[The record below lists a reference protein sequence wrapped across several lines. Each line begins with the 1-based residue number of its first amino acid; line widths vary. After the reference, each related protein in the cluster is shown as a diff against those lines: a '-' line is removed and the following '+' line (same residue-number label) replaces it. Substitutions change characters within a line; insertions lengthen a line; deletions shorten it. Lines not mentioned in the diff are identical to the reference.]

1 MGMKKPTPVHAM
13 SVNPSKDVSLT
24 LRNLQITD
32 SRTKVRIRLSGG
44 ANDSKF
50 HKPASQLQMQSGQL
64 NVISK
69 GKGAVARTN
78 YKKAKVSIESL
89 SLPRSSKAMTVDIID
104 GVPMA
109 ALSIS
114 QGKISIGRSR
124 DRKHMRSYSWSKLH
138 TILGYGEQIAS
149 ELSHQKGA
157 GVKLLVLTSRNA
169 LSVLAQIQEPDFIVP
184 GPRRTFR
191 KTKLLVLTGKDR
203 VIEVKR
209 V

>member
-1 MGMKKPTPVHAM
+1 MKKPSLAPPA
-13 SVNPSKDVSLT
+13 PSKPTKDVCLS
-24 LRNLQITD
+24 LRNLPIAD
-32 SRTKVRIRLSGG
+32 AKTKLKIRISGG
-44 ANDSKF
+44 VNDSKF
-50 HKPASQLQMQSGQL
+50 HKPASQLHLQAGQL
-64 NVISK
+64 NVVSK

-78 YKKAKVSIESL
+78 YKKAKVSIEGL
-89 SLPRSSKAMTVDIID
+89 SLPRSSKALTVDVID

-124 DRKHMRSYSWSKLH
+124 DRKHMRSYSWAKLH
-138 TILGYGEQIAS
+138 TILGYGEQIAG
-149 ELSHQKGA
+149 ELAHQKGA

-169 LSVLAQIQEPDFIVP
+169 LSVLAQIMEPDFIVP

-191 KTKLLVLTGKDR
+191 KTKLLVLTGKER

>member
-1 MGMKKPTPVHAM
+1 MGMKKPAPVLPA
-13 SVNPSKDVSLT
+13 VAKPSKDVSLT
-24 LRNLQITD
+24 LRNLPIAD
-32 SRTKVRIRLSGG
+32 SRTKLRIRLSGG

-50 HKPASQLQMQSGQL
+50 HKPASQLHLQSGQL

-78 YKKAKVSIESL
+78 YKKAKVSIEGL
-89 SLPRSSKAMTVDIID
+89 SLPRSSKAMTVDVTD

-114 QGKISIGRSR
+114 QGKIAIGRSR
-124 DRKHMRSYSWSKLH
+124 DRKHMRTYSWSKLH

-149 ELSHQKGA
+149 ELAHQKGA

-169 LSVLAQIQEPDFIVP
+169 LSVLAQIMEPDFVVP

-191 KTKLLVLTGKDR
+191 KTKLLVLTGKER

>member
-1 MGMKKPTPVHAM
+1 MKKPSLAQPA
-13 SVNPSKDVSLT
+13 PSKPTKDVSLS
-24 LRNLQITD
+24 LRNLPIAD
-32 SRTKVRIRLSGG
+32 AKTKLKIRISGG
-44 ANDSKF
+44 VNDSKF
-50 HKPASQLQMQSGQL
+50 HKPASQLHLQAGQL
-64 NVISK
+64 NVVSK

-78 YKKAKVSIESL
+78 YKKAKVSIEGL
-89 SLPRSSKAMTVDIID
+89 SLPRSSKALTVDVID

-124 DRKHMRSYSWSKLH
+124 DRKHMRSYSWAKLH
-138 TILGYGEQIAS
+138 TILGYGEQIAG
-149 ELSHQKGA
+149 ELAHQKGA

-169 LSVLAQIQEPDFIVP
+169 LSVLAQIMEPDFIVP

-191 KTKLLVLTGKDR
+191 KTKLLVLTGKER

>member
-1 MGMKKPTPVHAM
+1 MKKATLLPSTPSKPT
-13 SVNPSKDVSLT
+13 KDVSLT
-24 LRNLQITD
+24 LRNLQID
-32 SRTKVRIRLSGG
+32 GSRTKLRVRLSGG
-44 ANDSKF
+44 ANNLKF

-64 NVISK
+64 NVISM
-69 GKGAVARTN
+69 GKGPVARTN
-78 YKKAKVSIESL
+78 YKKAKVSIEGL
-89 SLPRSSKAMTVDIID
+89 SLPRSSKAMTVDVVD

-124 DRKHMRSYSWSKLH
+124 DRKHMRSYSWAKLH

-149 ELSHQKGA
+149 ELAHQKGA

-169 LSVLAQIQEPDFIVP
+169 LSVLAQIIEPDFIVP

-191 KTKLLVLTGKDR
+191 KTKLLVLTGKER

>member
-1 MGMKKPTPVHAM
+1 MKKPSLAQPA
-13 SVNPSKDVSLT
+13 PSKPTKDVSLS
-24 LRNLQITD
+24 LRNLPIAD
-32 SRTKVRIRLSGG
+32 AKTKLKIRISGG
-44 ANDSKF
+44 VNDSKF
-50 HKPASQLQMQSGQL
+50 HKPASQLHLQAGQL
-64 NVISK
+64 NVVSK

-78 YKKAKVSIESL
+78 FKKAKVSIEGL
-89 SLPRSSKAMTVDIID
+89 SLPRSSKALTVDVID

-124 DRKHMRSYSWSKLH
+124 DRKHMRSYSWAKLH
-138 TILGYGEQIAS
+138 TILGYGEQIAG
-149 ELSHQKGA
+149 ELAHQKGA

-169 LSVLAQIQEPDFIVP
+169 LSVLAQIMEPDFIVP

-191 KTKLLVLTGKDR
+191 KTKLLVLTGKER

>member
-1 MGMKKPTPVHAM
+1 MKKPTPLQPFVSKPA
-13 SVNPSKDVSLT
+13 KDVSLT
-24 LRNLQITD
+24 LRNLQIVD
-32 SRTKVRIRLSGG
+32 SRTKVRLRLSGG

-50 HKPASQLQMQSGQL
+50 HKPASQLQLQSGQL
-64 NVISK
+64 NIISK

-78 YKKAKVSIESL
+78 YKKAKVSIEGL
-89 SLPRSSKAMTVDIID
+89 SLPRSSKAMTIDVVD

-124 DRKHMRSYSWSKLH
+124 ERKHMRSYSWSKLP
-138 TILGYGEQIAS
+138 TTLGYGEQIAG
-149 ELSHQKGA
+149 ELAHQKGS

-169 LSVLAQIQEPDFIVP
+169 FSVLAPIVEPDFIVP
-184 GPRRTFR
+184 GPKRVLR
-191 KTKLLVLTGKDR
+191 KTKLLVLTGKER

>member
-1 MGMKKPTPVHAM
+1 MKKPSLAPPA
-13 SVNPSKDVSLT
+13 PSKPTKDVCLS
-24 LRNLQITD
+24 LRNLPIAD
-32 SRTKVRIRLSGG
+32 AKTKLKIRISGG
-44 ANDSKF
+44 VNDSKF
-50 HKPASQLQMQSGQL
+50 HKPASQLHLQAGQL
-64 NVISK
+64 NVVSK
-69 GKGAVARTN
+69 GKGSVARTN
-78 YKKAKVSIESL
+78 YKKAKVSIEGL
-89 SLPRSSKAMTVDIID
+89 SLPRSSKALTVDVID

-124 DRKHMRSYSWSKLH
+124 DRKHMRSYSWAKLH
-138 TILGYGEQIAS
+138 TILGYGEQIAG
-149 ELSHQKGA
+149 ELAHQKGA

-169 LSVLAQIQEPDFIVP
+169 LSVLAQIMEPDFIVP

-191 KTKLLVLTGKDR
+191 KTKLLVLTGKER

>member
-1 MGMKKPTPVHAM
+1 MKKPTPLQPIVTKSA
-13 SVNPSKDVSLT
+13 KDVSLT
-24 LRNLQITD
+24 LRNLQIVD
-32 SRTKVRIRLSGG
+32 SRTKVRLRLSGG

-50 HKPASQLQMQSGQL
+50 HKPASQLQLQSGQL
-64 NVISK
+64 NIISK

-78 YKKAKVSIESL
+78 YKKAKVSIEGL
-89 SLPRSSKAMTVDIID
+89 SLPRSSKAMTIDVID
-104 GVPMA
+104 GVQMA

-124 DRKHMRSYSWSKLH
+124 ERKHMRSYSWSKLH

-149 ELSHQKGA
+149 ELAHQKGA

-169 LSVLAQIQEPDFIVP
+169 LSVLAQIMEPDFIVP
-184 GPRRTFR
+184 GPRRTIR
-191 KTKLLVLTGKDR
+191 KTKLLVLTGKER
-203 VIEVKR
+203 VIDVKR

>member
-1 MGMKKPTPVHAM
+1 MKKPTTPAQ
-13 SVNPSKDVSLT
+13 PTPTKPTKDVSLT
-24 LRNLQITD
+24 LRNLPID
-32 SRTKVRIRLSGG
+32 GSRTKLRVRLSGG

-50 HKPASQLQMQSGQL
+50 HKPASHLHLQAGQL
-64 NVISK
+64 SVVSK

-78 YKKAKVSIESL
+78 YKRAKVSIEGL
-89 SLPRSSKAMTVDIID
+89 SLPRKSKAMTVDVID

-124 DRKHMRSYSWSKLH
+124 DRKHMRSYSWAKLH
-138 TILGYGEQIAS
+138 TILGYGEQIAG
-149 ELSHQKGA
+149 ELAHQKGER
-157 GVKLLVLTSRNA
+157 VKLLVLSSRNA
-169 LSVLAQIQEPDFIVP
+169 LSVLAQIMEPDFIVP

-191 KTKLLVLTGKDR
+191 KTKLLVLTGKER
-203 VIEVKR
+203 LIEVKR

>member
-1 MGMKKPTPVHAM
+1 MKKPSLAQPA
-13 SVNPSKDVSLT
+13 PSKPTKDVSLS
-24 LRNLQITD
+24 LRNLPIAD
-32 SRTKVRIRLSGG
+32 AKTKLKIRISGG
-44 ANDSKF
+44 VNDSKF
-50 HKPASQLQMQSGQL
+50 HKPASQIHLHAGQL
-64 NVISK
+64 NVVSK

-78 YKKAKVSIESL
+78 YKKAKVSIEGL
-89 SLPRSSKAMTVDIID
+89 SLPRSSKALTVDVID

-124 DRKHMRSYSWSKLH
+124 DRKHMRSYSWAKLH
-138 TILGYGEQIAS
+138 TILGYGEQIAG
-149 ELSHQKGA
+149 ELAHQKGA

-169 LSVLAQIQEPDFIVP
+169 LSVLAQIMEPDFIVP

-191 KTKLLVLTGKDR
+191 KTKLLVLTGKER

-209 V
+209 VG

>member
-1 MGMKKPTPVHAM
+1 
-13 SVNPSKDVSLT
+13 
-24 LRNLQITD
+24 
-32 SRTKVRIRLSGG
+32 
-44 ANDSKF
+44 
-50 HKPASQLQMQSGQL
+50 MQSGQL

-78 YKKAKVSIESL
+78 YKKAKVTIEGL
-89 SLPRSSKAMTVDIID
+89 SLPRSSKAMTVDVID

-109 ALSIS
+109 ALSIC

-124 DRKHMRSYSWSKLH
+124 DRKHMRSYSWAKLH

-149 ELSHQKGA
+149 ELAHQKGA

-169 LSVLAQIQEPDFIVP
+169 LSVLAQIMEPEFIVP

-191 KTKLLVLTGKDR
+191 KTKLLVLTGKER

>member
-1 MGMKKPTPVHAM
+1 MKKPTPLQPIVTKSA
-13 SVNPSKDVSLT
+13 KDVSLT
-24 LRNLQITD
+24 LRNLQIVD
-32 SRTKVRIRLSGG
+32 SRTKVRLRLSGG

-50 HKPASQLQMQSGQL
+50 HKPASQLQLQSGQL
-64 NVISK
+64 NIISK

-78 YKKAKVSIESL
+78 YKKAKVSIEGL
-89 SLPRSSKAMTVDIID
+89 SLPRSSKAMTIDVID

-124 DRKHMRSYSWSKLH
+124 ERKHMRSYSWAKLH

-149 ELSHQKGA
+149 ELAHQKGA

-169 LSVLAQIQEPDFIVP
+169 LSVLAQIMEPEFIVP

>member
-1 MGMKKPTPVHAM
+1 MKKPSLAQPA
-13 SVNPSKDVSLT
+13 PSKPTKDVSLS
-24 LRNLQITD
+24 LRNLPIAD
-32 SRTKVRIRLSGG
+32 AKTKLKIRISGG
-44 ANDSKF
+44 VNDSKF
-50 HKPASQLQMQSGQL
+50 HKPASQIHLHAGQL
-64 NVISK
+64 NVVSK

-78 YKKAKVSIESL
+78 YKKAKVSIEGL
-89 SLPRSSKAMTVDIID
+89 SLPRSSKALTVDVID

-124 DRKHMRSYSWSKLH
+124 DRKHMRSYSWAKLH
-138 TILGYGEQIAS
+138 TILGYGEQIAG
-149 ELSHQKGA
+149 ELAHQKGA

-169 LSVLAQIQEPDFIVP
+169 LSVLAQIMEPDFIVP

-191 KTKLLVLTGKDR
+191 KTKLLVLTGKER

>member
-1 MGMKKPTPVHAM
+1 MKKPSLAQPA
-13 SVNPSKDVSLT
+13 PSKPTKDVSLS
-24 LRNLQITD
+24 LRNLPIAD
-32 SRTKVRIRLSGG
+32 AKTKLKIRISGG
-44 ANDSKF
+44 VNDSKF
-50 HKPASQLQMQSGQL
+50 HKPASQLHLQAGQL
-64 NVISK
+64 NVVSK

-78 YKKAKVSIESL
+78 YKKAKVSIEGL
-89 SLPRSSKAMTVDIID
+89 SLPRSSKALTVDVID

-124 DRKHMRSYSWSKLH
+124 DRKHMRSYSWAKLH
-138 TILGYGEQIAS
+138 TILGYGEQIAG
-149 ELSHQKGA
+149 ELAHQKGA
-157 GVKLLVLTSRNA
+157 AVKLLVLTSRNA
-169 LSVLAQIQEPDFIVP
+169 LSVLAQIMEPDFIVP

-191 KTKLLVLTGKDR
+191 KTKLLVLTGKER

>member
-1 MGMKKPTPVHAM
+1 MKKPSLAQPA
-13 SVNPSKDVSLT
+13 PSKPTKDVCLS
-24 LRNLQITD
+24 LRNLPIAD
-32 SRTKVRIRLSGG
+32 AKTKLKIRISGG
-44 ANDSKF
+44 VNDSKF
-50 HKPASQLQMQSGQL
+50 HKPASQLHLQAGQL
-64 NVISK
+64 NVVSK

-78 YKKAKVSIESL
+78 YKKAKVSIEGL
-89 SLPRSSKAMTVDIID
+89 SLPRSSKALTVDVID

-124 DRKHMRSYSWSKLH
+124 DRKHMRSYSWAKLH
-138 TILGYGEQIAS
+138 TILGYGEQIAG
-149 ELSHQKGA
+149 ELAHQKGA

-169 LSVLAQIQEPDFIVP
+169 LSVLAQIMEPDFIVP

-191 KTKLLVLTGKDR
+191 KTKLLVLTGKER

>member
-1 MGMKKPTPVHAM
+1 
-13 SVNPSKDVSLT
+13 
-24 LRNLQITD
+24 
-32 SRTKVRIRLSGG
+32 
-44 ANDSKF
+44 
-50 HKPASQLQMQSGQL
+50 
-64 NVISK
+64 
-69 GKGAVARTN
+69 
-78 YKKAKVSIESL
+78 
-89 SLPRSSKAMTVDIID
+89 
-104 GVPMA
+104 
-109 ALSIS
+109 
-114 QGKISIGRSR
+114 
-124 DRKHMRSYSWSKLH
+124 MRSYSWSKLH

-169 LSVLAQIQEPDFIVP
+169 LSVLAHIQEPDFIVP

>member
-1 MGMKKPTPVHAM
+1 MKKPTPLQPFVSKPA
-13 SVNPSKDVSLT
+13 KDVSLT
-24 LRNLQITD
+24 LRNLQIVD
-32 SRTKVRIRLSGG
+32 SRTKVRLRLSGG

-50 HKPASQLQMQSGQL
+50 HKPASQLQLQSGQL
-64 NVISK
+64 NIISK

-78 YKKAKVSIESL
+78 YKKAKLSIEGL
-89 SLPRSSKAMTVDIID
+89 SLPRSSKAMTIDVVD

-124 DRKHMRSYSWSKLH
+124 ERKHMRSYSWSKLH
-138 TILGYGEQIAS
+138 TILGYGEQIAG
-149 ELSHQKGA
+149 ELAHQKGS

-169 LSVLAQIQEPDFIVP
+169 LSVLAPIVEPDFIVP
-184 GPRRTFR
+184 GPKRVLR
-191 KTKLLVLTGKDR
+191 KTKLLVLTGKER

>member
-1 MGMKKPTPVHAM
+1 MKKPSLAQPA
-13 SVNPSKDVSLT
+13 PSKPTKDVSLS
-24 LRNLQITD
+24 LRNLPIAD
-32 SRTKVRIRLSGG
+32 AKTKLKIRISGG
-44 ANDSKF
+44 VNDSKF
-50 HKPASQLQMQSGQL
+50 HKPASQLHLQAGQL
-64 NVISK
+64 NVVSK

-78 YKKAKVSIESL
+78 YKKAKVSIEGL
-89 SLPRSSKAMTVDIID
+89 SLPRSSKALTVDVID

-124 DRKHMRSYSWSKLH
+124 DRKHMRSYSWAKLH
-138 TILGYGEQIAS
+138 TILGYGEQIAG
-149 ELSHQKGA
+149 ELAHQKGA

-169 LSVLAQIQEPDFIVP
+169 LSVLAQIMEPDFIVP
-184 GPRRTFR
+184 GPRRTIR
-191 KTKLLVLTGKDR
+191 KTKLLVLTGKER

>member
-1 MGMKKPTPVHAM
+1 MKKPSLAQPA
-13 SVNPSKDVSLT
+13 PSKPTKDVSLS
-24 LRNLQITD
+24 LRNLPIAD
-32 SRTKVRIRLSGG
+32 AKTKLKIRISGG
-44 ANDSKF
+44 VNDSKF
-50 HKPASQLQMQSGQL
+50 HKPASQLHLQAGQL
-64 NVISK
+64 NVVSK
-69 GKGAVARTN
+69 GKGSVARTN
-78 YKKAKVSIESL
+78 YKKAKVSIEGL
-89 SLPRSSKAMTVDIID
+89 SLPRSSKALTVDVID

-124 DRKHMRSYSWSKLH
+124 DRKHMRSYSWAKLH
-138 TILGYGEQIAS
+138 TILGYGEQIAG
-149 ELSHQKGA
+149 ELAHQKGA

-169 LSVLAQIQEPDFIVP
+169 LSVLAQIMEPDFIVP

-191 KTKLLVLTGKDR
+191 KTKLLVLTGKER

>member
-1 MGMKKPTPVHAM
+1 MKKPTPAPPV
-13 SVNPSKDVSLT
+13 VIKPSKDVSLT
-24 LRNLQITD
+24 LRNLPIAD
-32 SRTKVRIRLSGG
+32 SRTKLRIRLSGG

-50 HKPASQLQMQSGQL
+50 HKPASKLQMQSGQL

-69 GKGAVARTN
+69 GKGPVARTN
-78 YKKAKVSIESL
+78 YKKAKVSIEGL
-89 SLPRSSKAMTVDIID
+89 SLPRSSKAMTVDVID

-124 DRKHMRSYSWSKLH
+124 DRKHMRSYSWAKLH

-149 ELSHQKGA
+149 ELAHQKGDR
-157 GVKLLVLTSRNA
+157 VKLFVLTSRNA
-169 LSVLAQIQEPDFIVP
+169 LSVLAQIMEPDFIVP

-191 KTKLLVLTGKDR
+191 KTKLLVLTGKER

>member
-1 MGMKKPTPVHAM
+1 MGMKKPTPVQPVVAK
-13 SVNPSKDVSLT
+13 PSKDVSLT
-24 LRNLQITD
+24 LRNLQIVD

-78 YKKAKVSIESL
+78 YKKAKVSIEGL
-89 SLPRSSKAMTVDIID
+89 SLPRSSKARSVDVID

-138 TILGYGEQIAS
+138 TILRYGEQIAA
-149 ELSHQKGA
+149 ELSHQKGDK
-157 GVKLLVLTSRNA
+157 VKLLLLTSRNA
-169 LSVLAQIQEPDFIVP
+169 LTVLAQIMEPEFIVS

-203 VIEVKR
+203 VIEVLR
-209 V
+209 

>member
-1 MGMKKPTPVHAM
+1 MKKPTPLQPIVTKSA
-13 SVNPSKDVSLT
+13 KDVSLT
-24 LRNLQITD
+24 LRNLQIVD
-32 SRTKVRIRLSGG
+32 SRTKVRLRLSGG

-50 HKPASQLQMQSGQL
+50 HKPASQLQLQSGQL
-64 NVISK
+64 NIISK

-78 YKKAKVSIESL
+78 YKKAKVSIEGL
-89 SLPRSSKAMTVDIID
+89 SLPRSSKAMTIDVID

-124 DRKHMRSYSWSKLH
+124 ERKHMRSYSWSKLH
-138 TILGYGEQIAS
+138 TIIGYGEQIAS
-149 ELSHQKGA
+149 ELAHQKGA

-169 LSVLAQIQEPDFIVP
+169 LSVLAQIMEPDFIVP
-184 GPRRTFR
+184 GPRRTIR
-191 KTKLLVLTGKDR
+191 KTKLLVLTGKER
-203 VIEVKR
+203 VIDVKR

>member
-1 MGMKKPTPVHAM
+1 MKKPSLAQPA
-13 SVNPSKDVSLT
+13 PSKPTKDVSLS
-24 LRNLQITD
+24 LRNLPIAD
-32 SRTKVRIRLSGG
+32 AKTKLKIRISGG
-44 ANDSKF
+44 VNDSKF
-50 HKPASQLQMQSGQL
+50 HKPASQLQLQSGQL
-64 NVISK
+64 NIISK

-78 YKKAKVSIESL
+78 YKKAKVSIEGL
-89 SLPRSSKAMTVDIID
+89 SLPRSSKAMTIDVID

-124 DRKHMRSYSWSKLH
+124 DRKHMRSYSWAKLH
-138 TILGYGEQIAS
+138 TILGYGEQIAG
-149 ELSHQKGA
+149 ELAHQKGA

-169 LSVLAQIQEPDFIVP
+169 LSVLAQIMEPDFIVP

-191 KTKLLVLTGKDR
+191 KTKLLVLTGKER

>member
-1 MGMKKPTPVHAM
+1 MGMKKPTPVPP
-13 SVNPSKDVSLT
+13 VVIKPSKDVSLT
-24 LRNLQITD
+24 LRNLPITD
-32 SRTKVRIRLSGG
+32 SRTKLRIRLSGG

-50 HKPASQLQMQSGQL
+50 HKPASKLQMQSGQL

-69 GKGAVARTN
+69 GKGPVARTN
-78 YKKAKVSIESL
+78 YKKAKVSIEGL
-89 SLPRSSKAMTVDIID
+89 SLPRSSKAMTVDVVD

-124 DRKHMRSYSWSKLH
+124 DRKHMRSYSWAKLH

-149 ELSHQKGA
+149 ELAHQKGA

-169 LSVLAQIQEPDFIVP
+169 LSVLAQIMDPDFIVP

-191 KTKLLVLTGKDR
+191 KTKLLVLTGKER

>member
-1 MGMKKPTPVHAM
+1 MKKPTPVPP
-13 SVNPSKDVSLT
+13 VVIKPSKDVSLT
-24 LRNLQITD
+24 LRNLPIAD
-32 SRTKVRIRLSGG
+32 SRTKLRIRLSGG

-50 HKPASQLQMQSGQL
+50 HKPASQLQLQSGQL

-69 GKGAVARTN
+69 GKGAVTRTN
-78 YKKAKVSIESL
+78 YKKAKVSIEGL
-89 SLPRSSKAMTVDIID
+89 SLPRSSKAMTVDVVD

-124 DRKHMRSYSWSKLH
+124 DRKYMRSYSWAKLH

-149 ELSHQKGA
+149 ELAHQKGA

-169 LSVLAQIQEPDFIVP
+169 LSVLAQIMEPEFIVP

-191 KTKLLVLTGKDR
+191 KTKLLVLTGKER

>member
-1 MGMKKPTPVHAM
+1 MKKATLLPSTPSKPT
-13 SVNPSKDVSLT
+13 KDVSLT
-24 LRNLQITD
+24 LRNLQID
-32 SRTKVRIRLSGG
+32 GSRTKLRVRLSGG
-44 ANDSKF
+44 ANNLKF

-78 YKKAKVSIESL
+78 YKKAKVSIEGL
-89 SLPRSSKAMTVDIID
+89 SLPRSSKAMTVDVVD

-124 DRKHMRSYSWSKLH
+124 DRKHMRSYSWAKLH

-149 ELSHQKGA
+149 ELAHQKGA

-169 LSVLAQIQEPDFIVP
+169 LSVLAQIIEPDFIVP

-191 KTKLLVLTGKDR
+191 KTKLLVLTGKER

>member
-1 MGMKKPTPVHAM
+1 MKKATLLPSTPSKPT
-13 SVNPSKDVSLT
+13 KDVSLT
-24 LRNLQITD
+24 LRNLQID
-32 SRTKVRIRLSGG
+32 GSRTKLRVRLSGG
-44 ANDSKF
+44 ANNLKF

-78 YKKAKVSIESL
+78 YKKAKVSIEGL
-89 SLPRSSKAMTVDIID
+89 SLPRSSKAMTVDVID

-124 DRKHMRSYSWSKLH
+124 DRKHMRSYSWAKLH

-149 ELSHQKGA
+149 ELAHQKGA

-191 KTKLLVLTGKDR
+191 KTKLLVLTGKER

>member
-1 MGMKKPTPVHAM
+1 MKKPTPVL
-13 SVNPSKDVSLT
+13 SSPSKPTKDVSLT
-24 LRNLQITD
+24 LRNLQIAD
-32 SRTKVRIRLSGG
+32 NKTKVRIRLSGG

-78 YKKAKVSIESL
+78 YKKAKVTIEGL
-89 SLPRSSKAMTVDIID
+89 SLPRSSKAMTVDVID

-124 DRKHMRSYSWSKLH
+124 DRKHMRSYSWAKLH

-149 ELSHQKGA
+149 ELSDPAVRRQ
-157 GVKLLVLTSRNA
+157 LL
-169 LSVLAQIQEPDFIVP
+169 
-184 GPRRTFR
+184 
-191 KTKLLVLTGKDR
+191 
-203 VIEVKR
+203 EVKTHTELLAKDQKYAR
-209 V
+209 MWNLQQSAE

>member
-1 MGMKKPTPVHAM
+1 MKKPSLAQPA
-13 SVNPSKDVSLT
+13 PSKPTKDVSLS
-24 LRNLQITD
+24 LRNLPIAD
-32 SRTKVRIRLSGG
+32 AKTKLKIRISGG
-44 ANDSKF
+44 VNDSKF
-50 HKPASQLQMQSGQL
+50 HKPASQLHLQAGQL
-64 NVISK
+64 NVVSK

-78 YKKAKVSIESL
+78 YKKAKVSIEGL
-89 SLPRSSKAMTVDIID
+89 SLPRSSKALTVDVID

-124 DRKHMRSYSWSKLH
+124 DRKHMRSYSWAKLH
-138 TILGYGEQIAS
+138 TILGYGEQIAG
-149 ELSHQKGA
+149 ELAHQKGA

>member
-1 MGMKKPTPVHAM
+1 MKKPSLAQPA
-13 SVNPSKDVSLT
+13 PSKPTKDVCLS
-24 LRNLQITD
+24 LRNLPIAD
-32 SRTKVRIRLSGG
+32 AKTKLKIRISGG
-44 ANDSKF
+44 VNDSKF
-50 HKPASQLQMQSGQL
+50 HKPASQLHLQAGQL
-64 NVISK
+64 NVVSK

-78 YKKAKVSIESL
+78 YKKATVSIEGL
-89 SLPRSSKAMTVDIID
+89 SLPRSSKALTVDVID

-124 DRKHMRSYSWSKLH
+124 DRKHMRSYSWAKLH
-138 TILGYGEQIAS
+138 TILGYGEQIAG
-149 ELSHQKGA
+149 ELAHQKGA

-169 LSVLAQIQEPDFIVP
+169 LSVLAQIMEPDFIVP

-191 KTKLLVLTGKDR
+191 KTKLLVLTGKER

>member
-1 MGMKKPTPVHAM
+1 MKKPSLAQPA
-13 SVNPSKDVSLT
+13 PSKPTKDVSLS
-24 LRNLQITD
+24 LRNLPIAD
-32 SRTKVRIRLSGG
+32 AKTKLKIRISGG
-44 ANDSKF
+44 VNDSKF
-50 HKPASQLQMQSGQL
+50 HKPASQLHLQAGQL
-64 NVISK
+64 NVVSK

-78 YKKAKVSIESL
+78 YKKAKVSIEGL
-89 SLPRSSKAMTVDIID
+89 SLPRSSKALTVDVID

-124 DRKHMRSYSWSKLH
+124 DRKHMRSYSWAKLH
-138 TILGYGEQIAS
+138 TILGYGEQIAG
-149 ELSHQKGA
+149 ELAHQKGS

-169 LSVLAQIQEPDFIVP
+169 LSVLAQIMEPDFIVP
-184 GPRRTFR
+184 GPRRTIR
-191 KTKLLVLTGKDR
+191 KTKLLVLTGKER

>member
-1 MGMKKPTPVHAM
+1 MKKPSLAQPA
-13 SVNPSKDVSLT
+13 PSKPTKDVCLS
-24 LRNLQITD
+24 LRNLPIAD
-32 SRTKVRIRLSGG
+32 AKTKLKIRISGG
-44 ANDSKF
+44 VNDSKF
-50 HKPASQLQMQSGQL
+50 HKPASQLHLQAGQL
-64 NVISK
+64 NVVSK

-78 YKKAKVSIESL
+78 FKKAKVSIEGL
-89 SLPRSSKAMTVDIID
+89 SLPRSSKALTVDVID

-124 DRKHMRSYSWSKLH
+124 DRKHMRSYSWAKLH
-138 TILGYGEQIAS
+138 TILGYGEQIAG
-149 ELSHQKGA
+149 ELAHQKGA

-169 LSVLAQIQEPDFIVP
+169 LSVLAQIMEPDFIVP

-191 KTKLLVLTGKDR
+191 KTKLLVLTGKER

>member
-1 MGMKKPTPVHAM
+1 MKKPTPLQPIVSKSA
-13 SVNPSKDVSLT
+13 KDVSLT
-24 LRNLQITD
+24 LRNLQIVD
-32 SRTKVRIRLSGG
+32 SRTKVRLRLSGG

-50 HKPASQLQMQSGQL
+50 HKPASQLQLQSGQL
-64 NVISK
+64 NIISK
-69 GKGAVARTN
+69 GKGAVSRTN
-78 YKKAKVSIESL
+78 YKKAKVSIEGL
-89 SLPRSSKAMTVDIID
+89 SLPRSSKAMTIDVID

-124 DRKHMRSYSWSKLH
+124 ERKHMRSYSWSKLH

-149 ELSHQKGA
+149 ELAHQKGA